1 MTFRESEFPD
11 ILNRIEEIIESQ
23 KDPMVAVQL
32 IREMVENYKEIP
44 LYPGIVNGVS
54 YDLIESSKI
63 EELEEG
69 DYVAVEEEERHLTG
83 QVQSIDDGTIKLS
96 NAIECSWA
104 NETESDAEDID
115 AVQRFT
121 LGALEREWP
130 ELIFEE
136 DKGVNN

>member
-11 ILNRIEEIIESQ
+11 ILNRIEEIIENQ

-32 IREMVENYKEIP
+32 IREIVDNYNEIP

-54 YDLIESSKI
+54 YDLIDSVNLD
-63 EELEEG
+63 ELEEG
-69 DYVAVEEEERHLTG
+69 DYVAVEEGERHVTG
-83 QVQSIDDGTIKLS
+83 QVQSIDGDTVSLS

-104 NETESDAEDID
+104 NETESTKQSID
-115 AVQRFT
+115 SIQKFS

-130 ELIFEE
+130 ELIFED